1 MRPFSG
7 SIRLQGI
14 YEALI
19 PFKMEYPYK
28 IVTEDNRV
36 EIKSELFPEE
46 KENDFIDEAQKIE
59 IGTTYKLRPVIVI
72 SQSEISDD
80 TYLALPLTKKKEEDT
95 KKYREHIIA
104 ICENK
109 IKERHFLFQ
118 KKYSDT
124 LNFDSFVLVDTVHL
138 VTKNNI
144 YKHRGRLDKQDYD
157 VIRAKLK
164 SVLSLNP
171 PS

>member
-1 MRPFSG
+1 MKPFGG
-7 SIRLQGI
+7 SVRLREV
-14 YEALI
+14 YEALV

-36 EIKSELFPEE
+36 DIKSELFPEE
-46 KENDFIDEAQKIE
+46 KENEFIDEAQKIE
-59 IGTTYKLRPVIVI
+59 IGTTYKLRPIIII
-72 SQSEISDD
+72 SQSGISDD

-95 KKYREHIIA
+95 KKYREYIIA
-104 ICENK
+104 VCENK

-118 KKYSDT
+118 KKYPNA

-138 VTKNNI
+138 LTKNNI
-144 YKHRGRLDKQDYD
+144 YKHRGHLDNKDYD
-157 VIRAKLK
+157 VILAKLK
-164 SVLSLNP
+164 NVLSLNP